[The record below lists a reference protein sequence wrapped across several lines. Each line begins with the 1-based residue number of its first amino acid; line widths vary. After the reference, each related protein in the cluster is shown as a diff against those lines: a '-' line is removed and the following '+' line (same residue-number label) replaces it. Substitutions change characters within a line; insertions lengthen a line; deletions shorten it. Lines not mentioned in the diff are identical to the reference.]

1 MLNDDQFD
9 AIRAGD
15 WYCETCPTNGR
26 GNTSYRYFWDRE
38 LQTDEQEAGRGS

>member
-15 WYCETCPTNGR
+15 WYCNTCPSNGR
-26 GNTSYRYFWDRE
+26 GNTPYRYFWNRE
-38 LQTDEQEAGRGS
+38 LLTDEQRSEQS